1 MKYTAQIWLWRNAYI
16 LYYII
21 CNMSTYNCITFCP
34 PPRRAVDWWIL
45 HNSDLFYIFLSLPGN
60 AQPFG
65 SFNQRPP
72 TFGNTSVAAGSE
84 RNQTVWGGVKQFG
97 NRKPLF
103 GNGGKMY
110 GERENV
116 NPFSNHFG
124 EEKPFQNRQMRE
136 EVS

>member
-1 MKYTAQIWLWRNAYI
+1 M
-16 LYYII
+16 
-21 CNMSTYNCITFCP
+21 
-34 PPRRAVDWWIL
+34 
-45 HNSDLFYIFLSLPGN
+45 FYLSGN
-60 AQPFG
+60 DQPFG

-72 TFGNTSVAAGSE
+72 TFGNTSVAAGSG
-84 RNQTVWGGVKQFG
+84 RNQMVGGGVKQSG
-97 NRKPLF
+97 NRRPLF

-124 EEKPFQNRQMRE
+124 EEKPFQNRQVRD

>member
-1 MKYTAQIWLWRNAYI
+1 M
-16 LYYII
+16 
-21 CNMSTYNCITFCP
+21 
-34 PPRRAVDWWIL
+34 
-45 HNSDLFYIFLSLPGN
+45 FYLSGN
-60 AQPFG
+60 DQPFG

-72 TFGNTSVAAGSE
+72 TFGNPSVAAGSG
-84 RNQTVWGGVKQFG
+84 RNQMVGGGVKQSG
-97 NRKPLF
+97 NRRPLF

-124 EEKPFQNRQMRE
+124 EEKQFQNRQVRD